1 GATLGLIAAVI
12 STTIWYLMGDP
23 YGIDNIYVA
32 LVTPLAVMFID
43 RLIPKGRR
51 AKGNGKSVSKS
62 ALRG

>member
-1 GATLGLIAAVI
+1 MI
-12 STTIWYLMGDP
+12 STTIWYLLDDP

-43 RLIPKGRR
+43 RLIQKRRR
-51 AKGNGKSVSKS
+51 AKEEEKSVSKS